1 VRVPK
6 KTKSQRRRNKVQQSA
21 QSKPVMKVLTPSP
34 PYSDLRPL
42 REKLLKAITADDVA
56 NVRSSIYNRGKRA
69 QSNHVLRVQ
78 KAFFGWAANE
88 PASGLKKSNPA
99 RDVKFLFK
107 QKKDPERVKRLKL
120 RTPTIDELSR
130 LPVLLANE
138 WVFPQVQVATR
149 LAEYSA
155 QRRLTV
161 LSAEQEEFA
170 DRLPDFELP
179 SGWGVWVIP
188 SWKMKTD
195 HPQNIPLPPKVWLLV
210 LDGKR
215 LAGKSKW
222 LFPQLR
228 ARCRGAEMNGHVSE
242 KVINDALE
250 RIGLRF
256 GPHDFRRAFAQYG
269 RMKKDDGPGLSLN
282 QVRLITHPSEVEP
295 ENESLMGSYALDE
308 FLEEKVAIMKQW
320 CDWLDRIEQNHS
332 LIR

>member
-1 VRVPK
+1 
-6 KTKSQRRRNKVQQSA
+6 
-21 QSKPVMKVLTPSP
+21 
-34 PYSDLRPL
+34 
-42 REKLLKAITADDVA
+42 LLKAIIDDDVA
-56 NVRSSIYNRGKRA
+56 NVRFSIYKRGKRA
-69 QSNHVLRVQ
+69 QSNHVLHVL
-78 KAFFGWAANE
+78 KAFFGWAAGE

-107 QKKDPERVKRLKL
+107 QKKDPERIKRLKL

-130 LPVLLANE
+130 LPVSLANE
-138 WVFPQVQVATR
+138 RAFPQVQAATR

-155 QRRLTV
+155 QRRLTI
-161 LSAEQEEFA
+161 LSAEQDEFV
-170 DRLPDFELP
+170 DCLTDFELP
-179 SGWGVWVIP
+179 SGWGAWVIP

-195 HPQNIPLPPKVWLLV
+195 RPHNIPLPAKVWSLV
-210 LDGKR
+210 QDAKR

-222 LFPQLR
+222 LFPQIR
-228 ARCRGAEMNGHVSE
+228 ERRRGAGLNGHVSE

-256 GPHDFRRAFAQYG
+256 GPHDFWRAFAQYG

-308 FLEEKVAIMKQW
+308 FLEEKVAIIKQW